1 MYEGKFVLAQFFDIL
16 PRRTFDECVAKY
28 NGDRRVRRL
37 TCRSQFV
44 AMVFGQLTTRDSLRD
59 TVLCLSANEKSLY
72 HVGLGRGGVNRST
85 LAEANE
91 SRDWRIWHDLAQA
104 LVARA
109 QRLYYGTP
117 DNSLKTR
124 VYAIDATTIDL
135 CLSLYK
141 WAHFRRTKSA
151 IRLHTVLD
159 LNSNIPV
166 FITITDGKRH
176 EAKELPKVHFEPGA
190 YYVMDR
196 GYNHFAELFR
206 ADAADAM
213 FVIRAKKDL
222 GVKVVRHLDFAPSTG
237 VTSDDV
243 VRIGTQHSKHLYPKD
258 ARLVGYFDK
267 DLEREFRFL
276 TNDFD
281 LPAEEIA
288 ALYKRRWGVELF
300 FKWIKQHLKIKR
312 FWGQSENAV
321 RTQIWIAIC
330 TYVMAQILKK
340 NIGSELSLYQIL
352 QILSVNAFTKV
363 ELNQLL
369 TKSHNMPK
377 IDDFCKQLI
386 LFDL

>member
-1 MYEGKFVLAQFFDIL
+1 MNQGKYVLSQFMQTVFPYELNV
-16 PRRTFDECVAKY
+16 CVAEYHGNK
-28 NGDRRVRRL
+28 RVRNFN
-37 TCRSQFV
+37 CRSQFI
-44 AMVFGQLTTRDSLRD
+44 AMVFGQLTGRDSLRD
-59 TVLCLSANEKSLY
+59 TVTSLVPLENQF
-72 HVGLGRGGVNRST
+72 HHLGIRGKVSRST
-85 LAEANE
+85 LADANE
-91 SRDWRIWHDLAQA
+91 KRDWRIWRDLA
-104 LVARA
+104 LKLIGRA
-109 QRLYYGTP
+109 QKLYYGESE
-117 DNSLKTR
+117 NNLKAR

-141 WAHFRRTKSA
+141 WAHFRSTKSG

-176 EAKELPKVHFEPGA
+176 EAKELPKVRFEPGA

-206 ADAADAM
+206 ADANGAT

-222 GVKVVRHLDFAPSTG
+222 GVKVIKRLDFDPATG
-237 VTSDDV
+237 ITSDDV
-243 VRIGTQHSKHLYPKD
+243 VCIGTQHSKRLYPKD

-267 DLEREFRFL
+267 DLDREFRFL

-330 TYVMAQILKK
+330 TYAMAQILKK
-340 NIGSELSLYQIL
+340 NIGSDLSLYQIL
-352 QILSVNAFTKV
+352 QILSVNTFTKV

-369 TKSHNMPK
+369 TKSKNTPSD
-377 IDDFCKQLI
+377 DDFSKQLI